1 MAVNRSV
8 GQQGSHAVSAAEA
21 QLARVAGE
29 GSTRHSYLSL
39 LLEAS
44 GRHSG
49 RDLADAVH
57 LLCSLH
63 GRYPGLI
70 ELALQR
76 CSKGPIQ
83 DWLAR
88 ASEGFE
94 RERLYLVR
102 LTSAVGPLPSTP
114 GAAETE
120 ASLVSA
126 RHALETLAMS
136 ERKGCALGAATAL
149 VGDWWPVRRLLDRA
163 ATRVGIDPTARVWG
177 CRTRGA
183 AADRS
188 AGRSLS
194 SRSPDREAVATPSSR
209 TGLTLLRGAT
219 LSNSQAAPATMSKTA
234 AAASVSLNRAGNV
247 IHRVGARTDLRSR
260 SGSNTKRGVALL
272 SIRPAARDPARSRA
286 REKPDARRTVSRRRG
301 ESR

>member
-1 MAVNRSV
+1 MAINRSV
-8 GQQGSHAVSAAEA
+8 GHPASNQRRTLIGSQLVSVAEA

-29 GSTRHSYLSL
+29 GCARHSYLNS

-70 ELALQR
+70 EIALQR
-76 CSKGPIQ
+76 CAKGPVQ
-83 DWLAR
+83 DWLNR

-102 LTSAVGPLPSTP
+102 LTAAVGPLPSTP

-120 ASLVSA
+120 TSLVAA

-136 ERKGCALGAATAL
+136 ERNGCALGAATAL
-149 VGDWWPVRRLLDRA
+149 VSDWWPVRRLLDRA
-163 ATRVGIDPTARVWG
+163 ATRVGTEAPAPSLPDEASVVSIIE
-177 CRTRGA
+177 RGA
-183 AADRS
+183 
-188 AGRSLS
+188 
-194 SRSPDREAVATPSSR
+194 EA
-209 TGLTLLRGAT
+209 
-219 LSNSQAAPATMSKTA
+219 QAAA
-234 AAASVSLNRAGNV
+234 RALAFGGEQLLLQ
-247 IHRVGARTDLRSR
+247 HRALFDLLEARAEA
-260 SGSNTKRGVALL
+260 RG
-272 SIRPAARDPARSRA
+272 DF
-286 REKPDARRTVSRRRG
+286 
-301 ESR
+301 

>member
-8 GQQGSHAVSAAEA
+8 GHNPVSVAEA

-29 GSTRHSYLSL
+29 GCARHAYLTS

-49 RDLADAVH
+49 RDHADAVH

-70 ELALQR
+70 EMDLQR
-76 CSKGPIQ
+76 CPKGPVQ
-83 DWLAR
+83 DWLTR

-94 RERLYLVR
+94 RERLYVVR

-120 ASLVSA
+120 ASLVAA

-136 ERKGCALGAATAL
+136 ERTGCALGAATAL
-149 VGDWWPVRRLLDRA
+149 VGDWWPIRRLLDRA
-163 ATRVGIDPTARVWG
+163 AARVGTEAPAPSLPDEASVVAIIE
-177 CRTRGA
+177 RGA
-183 AADRS
+183 
-188 AGRSLS
+188 
-194 SRSPDREAVATPSSR
+194 E
-209 TGLTLLRGAT
+209 
-219 LSNSQAAPATMSKTA
+219 TA
-234 AAASVSLNRAGNV
+234 ASQRALAFGGEQLLLQ
-247 IHRVGARTDLRSR
+247 HRALFDL
-260 SGSNTKRGVALL
+260 LE
-272 SIRPAARDPARSRA
+272 ARSEA
-286 REKPDARRTVSRRRG
+286 RERL
-301 ESR
+301 

>member
-8 GQQGSHAVSAAEA
+8 GRLEASVAET

-29 GSTRHSYLSL
+29 GSARHPYLNA

-49 RDLADAVH
+49 RDVADAVH

-70 ELALQR
+70 EVALQR
-76 CSKGPIQ
+76 CSKGPVQ

-102 LTSAVGPLPSTP
+102 LTSAVGPIPSTP

-120 ASLVSA
+120 SSLMAA

-136 ERKGCALGAATAL
+136 ERNGCALGAATAL
-149 VGDWWPVRRLLDRA
+149 VGDWWPIRRLLDRA
-163 ATRVGIDPTARVWG
+163 ATRVGTEPPAPSLPDENSVVGIIDS
-177 CRTRGA
+177 GA
-183 AADRS
+183 ETPA
-188 AGRSLS
+188 S
-194 SRSPDREAVATPSSR
+194 SRALAFGGEQLLLQHRALFDLLEA
-209 TGLTLLRGAT
+209 
-219 LSNSQAAPATMSKTA
+219 
-234 AAASVSLNRAGNV
+234 RAE
-247 IHRVGARTDLRSR
+247 A
-260 SGSNTKRGVALL
+260 
-272 SIRPAARDPARSRA
+272 
-286 REKPDARRTVSRRRG
+286 RG
-301 ESR
+301 EY